1 MIAVAVLAAT
11 ASRLNRIRNR
21 ICDRDANRFQGAKL
35 DELVEIKLFTNVM
48 YWHTDRSRLDQ

>member
-1 MIAVAVLAAT
+1 MKKWICPMIAVLPKTAT

-35 DELVEIKLFTNVM
+35 GELVEIKLFTNVM
-48 YWHTDRSRLDQ
+48 